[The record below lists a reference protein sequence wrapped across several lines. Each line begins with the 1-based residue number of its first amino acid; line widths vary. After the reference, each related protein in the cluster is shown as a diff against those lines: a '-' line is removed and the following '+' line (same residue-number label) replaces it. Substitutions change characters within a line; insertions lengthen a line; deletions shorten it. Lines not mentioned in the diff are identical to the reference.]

1 MGNQAGNGQAG
12 VHYQTMVAIQMRGE
26 KGQELTGEAEVGTV
40 NGDGLD
46 TAQDGQD
53 LGWLVVVTSSTW
65 R

>member
-1 MGNQAGNGQAG
+1 
-12 VHYQTMVAIQMRGE
+12 MRGE